1 MGYSLPPDSNDRLRA
16 LRAALAERIVAI
28 EGRMAVGH
36 DGVNPGSASAV
47 DASIVPSPCSFDS
60 ARHVPSGWPAI
71 DAVLGGGIS
80 RTGLHEWWG
89 RPDDVRA
96 VLVQLA
102 WNALLHDVR
111 HHPGAHRHVVWVGRD
126 AWPASGELV
135 RGMRA
140 GIAGMFGAP
149 IARTWPDARLH
160 DRALLVDVP
169 AHDAGARLWAIE
181 QAARCPGVC
190 AVFADGRGLDLPAT
204 RRLQLAAQSVLLC
217 TVRGA
222 ERSPGA
228 RCRVLSAC
236 STRWSVERVVDA
248 AGRALHG
255 TRDFDPLRRAPWL
268 RALHPLA
275 ARIPADPAWN
285 VTLER
290 AKGAAAHVEALADG
304 VRAMQGWQWQ
314 GVDMAPA
321 PVRAAS
327 HRRSVRAARCA
338 AEREARRAEEL
349 RVLHEEASHEID
361 GREIDAREVD
371 ARHVNA
377 HHVDAHHVDAASHLR
392 DPAHPSHPDHP
403 GHHGDRAA

>member
-28 EGRMAVGH
+28 EGRMAAGH

-47 DASIVPSPCSFDS
+47 DAAIVPSPASFDS
-60 ARHVPSGWPAI
+60 VRHVPTGWPVI
-71 DAVLGGGIS
+71 DAALGGGIP
-80 RTGLHEWWG
+80 RAGLHEWWG

-126 AWPASGELV
+126 AWPAPGELV

-169 AHDAGARLWAIE
+169 ARDAGARLWAIE

-217 TVRGA
+217 TLRGA

-228 RCRVLSAC
+228 RRRVLSAC
-236 STRWSVERVVDA
+236 STRWSVEGTLAERV
-248 AGRALHG
+248 
-255 TRDFDPLRRAPWL
+255 PWL
-268 RALHPLA
+268 RVFHPLA
-275 ARIPADPAWN
+275 ARIPADPAWK

-304 VRAMQGWQWQ
+304 VRAAPSWQWQ

-349 RVLHEEASHEID
+349 RMLHEEVPHEID
-361 GREIDAREVD
+361 AGQVD
-371 ARHVNA
+371 VGQANVGQVNVGQANA
-377 HHVDAHHVDAASHLR
+377 HQLDTASDR
-392 DPAHPSHPDHP
+392 GEPGYPAHPDHP

>member
-1 MGYSLPPDSNDRLRA
+1 M
-16 LRAALAERIVAI
+16 AA
-28 EGRMAVGH
+28 GH

-47 DASIVPSPCSFDS
+47 DAAIVPSPASFDS
-60 ARHVPSGWPAI
+60 VGHVPTGWPAI
-71 DAVLGGGIS
+71 DAALGGGIP
-80 RTGLHEWWG
+80 RAGLHEWWG

-126 AWPASGELV
+126 AWPAPGELV

-140 GIAGMFGAP
+140 GIVGMFGAP

-204 RRLQLAAQSVLLC
+204 RRLQLASQSVLLC

-228 RCRVLSAC
+228 RRRVLSAC
-236 STRWSVERVVDA
+236 STRWSVEGSIAERV
-248 AGRALHG
+248 
-255 TRDFDPLRRAPWL
+255 PWL
-268 RALHPLA
+268 RVFHPLA
-275 ARIPADPAWN
+275 ARIPADPSWK

-290 AKGAAAHVEALADG
+290 AKGAAAHVESLADG
-304 VRAMQGWQWQ
+304 VRAAPSWQWE

-327 HRRSVRAARCA
+327 HRRGVRAARCA

-349 RVLHEEASHEID
+349 RVLHEEVSHEID
-361 GREIDAREVD
+361 ACQ
-371 ARHVNA
+371 
-377 HHVDAHHVDAASHLR
+377 VDAHPVDAHPVDAAGRLR

>member
-28 EGRMAVGH
+28 EGRMAPGH
-36 DGVNPGSASAV
+36 DGATPGSASAV
-47 DASIVPSPCSFDS
+47 DASAGSPSCSFDS
-60 ARHVPSGWPAI
+60 VRHVPSGWPAI
-71 DAVLGGGIS
+71 DAALGGGIP

-126 AWPASGELV
+126 AWPAPGELV

-217 TVRGA
+217 TLRGA

-228 RCRVLSAC
+228 RRCVLSAC
-236 STRWSVERVVDA
+236 STRWSVEGTLAERV
-248 AGRALHG
+248 
-255 TRDFDPLRRAPWL
+255 PWL
-268 RALHPLA
+268 RVFHPLA
-275 ARIPADPAWN
+275 SRIPADPAWK

-304 VRAMQGWQWQ
+304 VRAAPSWQWQ

-349 RVLHEEASHEID
+349 RMLHEEVPHEID
-361 GREIDAREVD
+361 AGQVNVGQ
-371 ARHVNA
+371 VNA
-377 HHVDAHHVDAASHLR
+377 HQIDTASDR
-392 DPAHPSHPDHP
+392 GEPGYPAHPDHP

>member
-28 EGRMAVGH
+28 EGRMAAGH
-36 DGVNPGSASAV
+36 DGVHPGSASAV
-47 DASIVPSPCSFDS
+47 DAAIVPSPCSFDS

-71 DAVLGGGIS
+71 DAALGGGIP

-126 AWPASGELV
+126 AWPAPGELV

-140 GIAGMFGAP
+140 GIAGMFGAH

-228 RCRVLSAC
+228 RRRVLSAC
-236 STRWSVERVVDA
+236 STRWSVERAMDA
-248 AGRALHG
+248 AAMPMHG
-255 TRDFDPLRRAPWL
+255 MRDFDPVRRAPWL

-275 ARIPADPAWN
+275 ARIPAEPAWN

-290 AKGAAAHVEALADG
+290 AKGAATHVEALADG
-304 VRAMQGWQWQ
+304 VRAVQGWQWQ
-314 GVDMAPA
+314 GVDTAPA
-321 PVRAAS
+321 PVRAAA
-327 HRRSVRAARCA
+327 HRRSVRAARCV

-361 GREIDAREVD
+361 ARLGGVHHIDAAGDRGE
-371 ARHVNA
+371 HGCPN
-377 HHVDAHHVDAASHLR
+377 
-392 DPAHPSHPDHP
+392 HPDHP

>member
-1 MGYSLPPDSNDRLRA
+1 M
-16 LRAALAERIVAI
+16 AA
-28 EGRMAVGH
+28 GH

-47 DASIVPSPCSFDS
+47 DAAIVPSPASFDS
-60 ARHVPSGWPAI
+60 VRHVPTGWPVI
-71 DAVLGGGIS
+71 DAALGGGIP
-80 RTGLHEWWG
+80 RAGLHEWWG

-126 AWPASGELV
+126 AWPAPGELV

-169 AHDAGARLWAIE
+169 ARDAGARLWAIE

-217 TVRGA
+217 TLRGA

-228 RCRVLSAC
+228 RRRVLSAC
-236 STRWSVERVVDA
+236 STRWSVEGTLAERV
-248 AGRALHG
+248 
-255 TRDFDPLRRAPWL
+255 PWL
-268 RALHPLA
+268 RVFHPLA
-275 ARIPADPAWN
+275 ARIPADPAWK

-304 VRAMQGWQWQ
+304 VRAAPSWQWQ

-327 HRRSVRAARCA
+327 RRRSVRAARCA

-349 RVLHEEASHEID
+349 RRLHEEVPHEID
-361 GREIDAREVD
+361 AGQVD
-371 ARHVNA
+371 VGQVNVGQVNA
-377 HHVDAHHVDAASHLR
+377 HQIDTASGR
-392 DPAHPSHPDHP
+392 GEPGYPAHPDHP

>member
-28 EGRMAVGH
+28 EGRMAAGH
-36 DGVNPGSASAV
+36 DGVNPGSASVV
-47 DASIVPSPCSFDS
+47 DAAIVPSPASFDS
-60 ARHVPSGWPAI
+60 VRHVPTGWSAI
-71 DAVLGGGIS
+71 DAALGGGIP
-80 RTGLHEWWG
+80 RAGLHEWWG

-126 AWPASGELV
+126 AWPAPGELV

-169 AHDAGARLWAIE
+169 ARDAGARLWAIE

-217 TVRGA
+217 TLRGA

-228 RCRVLSAC
+228 RRRVLSAC
-236 STRWSVERVVDA
+236 STRWSVEGTLAERV
-248 AGRALHG
+248 
-255 TRDFDPLRRAPWL
+255 PWL
-268 RALHPLA
+268 RVFHPLA
-275 ARIPADPAWN
+275 ARIPADPAWK

-304 VRAMQGWQWQ
+304 VRAAPSWQWQ

-338 AEREARRAEEL
+338 AEREARRVEEL
-349 RVLHEEASHEID
+349 RMLHEEVPHEID
-361 GREIDAREVD
+361 AGQVD
-371 ARHVNA
+371 VGQVNVGQVNA
-377 HHVDAHHVDAASHLR
+377 HQIDTASGR
-392 DPAHPSHPDHP
+392 GEPGYPAHPDHP